1 MSFDSEPTQRGVN
14 DEHLDEHSER
24 HNECCEASAIAE
36 YYHHSEESLQKCE
49 YHKGSPATL
58 EEQGGIAR
66 EDEVVGL
73 QLIDD
78 VERNEHAHEDSQK
91 EDGSIE
97 EAIALQYFEK
107 LFHHSNPYRGKNQAK
122 KNRHSKSIGTP
133 IFVQVGKII
142 S

>member
-1 MSFDSEPTQRGVN
+1 MSFDSEPTQRGVD

-24 HNECCEASAIAE
+24 HNEGRKASAIAE
-36 YYHHSEESLQKCE
+36 YYHHSEEGLQKCE

-66 EDEVVGL
+66 EDKVVGL

-122 KNRHSKSIGTP
+122 KIGIP
-133 IFVQVGKII
+133 NLLERLFLCK
-142 S
+142 